1 VGAGGAATGTT
12 AAEDCPIPPPAGSC
26 EVGGLPAEV
35 IKLAVGTTF
44 VSTIGG
50 ALDKGAP
57 RLTNIDRVSVPKATT
72 GTDAATPLG
81 GADAMPDGINLVY
94 KAGTG
99 ITLPSTQDST
109 GTGGATH
116 C

>member
-1 VGAGGAATGTT
+1 
-12 AAEDCPIPPPAGSC
+12 
-26 EVGGLPAEV
+26 
-35 IKLAVGTTF
+35 

-57 RLTNIDRVSVPKATT
+57 RLTNIDRVSVPKAAT

-94 KAGTG
+94 KGGAAGTG